1 MSTKKKVSAYE
12 YLQILRKRNGPTFYP
27 DGRIKKRAM
36 TTHEICAILTKEINR
51 DNPEVKLTSST
62 TLRNIFYSL
71 HRPSPPVARAIR
83 DNARRHL
90 VGIDLEALIFQKT
103 IKEPDFYRAGGRK
116 AFYQLEREAGYQEP
130 DTIDDDIVPPEP
142 EPKSQIEAELEKPV
156 EEVEDADNV
165 VIDTEYNRNYI

>member
-1 MSTKKKVSAYE
+1 MSTKKKVSAFE

-27 DGRIKKRAM
+27 GGRLKKRAM

-51 DNPEVKLTSST
+51 DNPEVKMTSST

-71 HRPSPPVARAIR
+71 HRPSPPVARAVR

-142 EPKSQIEAELEKPV
+142 EPKSQIETELEKPV
-156 EEVEDADNV
+156 EEGEDADNV